1 MGQFLGAPAARKTIA
16 AALISVFSVSFA
28 APADAQQVGQ
38 ATNVRIVAMQTPPGN
53 RAVEVMRYAPIFRG
67 ALLSTSPRGALEVTF
82 SDGSRLALGGGSTV
96 VVDTYVYAGP
106 GGAGQQAVRYTKGLF
121 RFVSGS
127 IPKDRVRLE
136 TPTTTI
142 GIRGT
147 TIRTNVEEDGTTTV
161 GVDDGMA
168 IVTSKQNGQSVTLG
182 PGEKVTIKPSGA
194 FGQVQLGKV
203 EGCN

>member
-1 MGQFLGAPAARKTIA
+1 MGQLLGVRAAHKATSS
-16 AALISVFSVSFA
+16 ALILVAAFA
-28 APADAQQVGQ
+28 LASPVHAQQVGQ
-38 ATNVRIVAMQTPPGN
+38 ASNVRVVAMQTPPGN
-53 RAVEVMRYAPIFRG
+53 RAFEVMRFAPIFRG

-82 SDGSRLALGGGSTV
+82 SDGSRLALGGGSSV

-161 GVDDGMA
+161 GVDDGIA

-182 PGEKVTIKPSGA
+182 PGEKVTIKPSGT
-194 FGQVQLGKV
+194 FGQIQLGKV

>member
-1 MGQFLGAPAARKTIA
+1 MGQYWVARTARKAIA
-16 AALISVFSVSFA
+16 AALMSVVGVSLTL
-28 APADAQQVGQ
+28 PAVAQQVGQ
-38 ATNVRIVAMQTPPGN
+38 ASNVRIVAMQTPPGN
-53 RAVEVMRYAPIFRG
+53 RAFEVMRYAPIFRG

-106 GGAGQQAVRYTKGLF
+106 GGPGQQAVRYTKGLF
-121 RFVSGS
+121 RFVSGT

-136 TPTTTI
+136 TPTTVI

-161 GVDDGMA
+161 GVDDGTA
-168 IVTSKQNGQSVTLG
+168 VVTSKQTGQSVTLT
-182 PGEKVTIKPSGA
+182 PGEKVTIRPSGT

>member
-1 MGQFLGAPAARKTIA
+1 MGHVLGTRAARGIVVGVLMFGISA
-16 AALISVFSVSFA
+16 ACAALA
-28 APADAQQVGQ
+28 QAQQVGQ
-38 ATNVRIVAMQTPPGN
+38 ASNVRVVAMQTPPGN
-53 RAVEVMRYAPIFRG
+53 RPFEVMRYAPIFRG

-82 SDGSRLALGGGSTV
+82 ADGSRLALGGASNV

-106 GGAGQQAVRYTKGLF
+106 GGAGQQTVRYTKGLF
-121 RFVSGS
+121 RFVSGQ

-136 TPTTTI
+136 TPTASI

-147 TIRTNVEEDGTTTV
+147 TIRTLVEEDGTTTV
-161 GVDDGMA
+161 GLDDGTA
-168 IVTSKQNGQSVTLG
+168 VVTSKQTGQSVTLG
-182 PGEKVTIKPSGA
+182 PGEKVTIKPSGT